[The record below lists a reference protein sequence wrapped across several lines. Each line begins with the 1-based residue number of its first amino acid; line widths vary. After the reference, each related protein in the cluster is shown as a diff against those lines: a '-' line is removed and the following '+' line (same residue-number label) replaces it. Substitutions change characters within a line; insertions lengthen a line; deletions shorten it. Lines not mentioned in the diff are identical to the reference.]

1 MRAAT
6 LRTFTIGLTILIC
19 FIMSAQFYW
28 LKKTYAYEENEF
40 NVRVY
45 SALRSVIEAI
55 RLSAKDAT
63 PFTGEIEHP
72 RSNYFI
78 ADIKYPIDPNSA
90 EFLLKKAFEE
100 YHVFTNFKYG
110 IYIPKYHKY
119 IVSRF
124 IRISTSNLKDDD
136 VPLTVLERNSP
147 YISVVF
153 PSRQAFLLQQ
163 MDFWIYSSIM
173 LIVVLIGLT
182 VALFKFFK
190 QKQLSE
196 IQTDFINNMTHEF
209 RTPIATIQLSTE
221 VLKNTQYIKN
231 NQRLFNYAT
240 IIENEIGHLENQVE
254 RVLQVANSEKRNSL
268 LEHNPVNVHSII
280 RNTIRDFEQGI
291 ALKGGNFNLDLQSTR
306 PVLMADELHFT
317 NMLFNLV
324 DNAIKYSPNPQIR
337 LSTCDENQGIRIDV
351 ADNGIGIPKEY
362 QKFLFTRFFRVP
374 KGNLHEVKGFGIGL
388 NYVKEYAKAFGGNIT
403 VFSSP
408 GIGSTFSLHFPKTYP
423 VKEMEGTDQT
433 GKHWA

>member
-6 LRTFTIGLTILIC
+6 LRTLTIGSTLLIC
-19 FIMSAQFYW
+19 FILSAQFYW

-55 RLSAKDAT
+55 RLSARDAK

-110 IYIPKYHKY
+110 IYSPKSHDY
-119 IVSRF
+119 IVSRY
-124 IRISTSNLKDDD
+124 IRISTSNVAKDDA
-136 VPLTVLERNSP
+136 PLTVLDRSYP

-173 LIVVLIGLT
+173 LVIVLVGLT
-182 VALFKFFK
+182 FTIFKFFQ
-190 QKQLSE
+190 QKLLSE

-221 VLKNTQYIKN
+221 VLKNAQYIKN

-240 IIENEIGHLENQVE
+240 IIENEISHLENQVE
-254 RVLQVANSEKRNSL
+254 RVLQVANSEKRNSM
-268 LEHNPVNVHSII
+268 LERKPVNVHELIH
-280 RNTIRDFEQGI
+280 NTVRDFQQSI
-291 ALKGGNFNLDLQSTR
+291 ALKNGLFMLDLKASK
-306 PVLMADELHFT
+306 PILIADELHFT
-317 NMLFNLV
+317 NILFNLV
-324 DNAIKYSPNPQIR
+324 DNAIKYSPNPKIV
-337 LSTCDENQGIRIDV
+337 LSTSNEAQGLRIDIS
-351 ADNGIGIPKEY
+351 DNGIGIPKEY
-362 QKFLFTRFFRVP
+362 QKYLFTRFFRVP
-374 KGNLHEVKGFGIGL
+374 KGNVHEVKGFGIGL
-388 NYVKEYAKAFGGNIT
+388 NYVKEYAKAFGGTIT
-403 VFSSP
+403 VISSP
-408 GIGSTFSLHFPKTYP
+408 SSGSTFSLHFPKTYP
-423 VKEMEGTDQT
+423 SNPTTEEAGETEKT
-433 GKHWA
+433 A